1 MTLLPAWPPFG
12 SVVPLRSWFGVPRP
26 GGRTGSAG
34 PGRPGAGPT
43 AWVLAGALAATL
55 GGVAEAQPAA
65 ELTELINRYRAEA
78 PPCDGHD
85 GPPLTPLRTDPALG
99 AVAFDPSS
107 GPLQAA
113 LDRAGYLSARAQ
125 AIVVAGPARAAAA
138 MTLLRERYCRL
149 LLDPGYTRIASD
161 RDAGGRWRV
170 LLAQP
175 LLAPD
180 LPPWPQA
187 GREVL
192 AQVNAARGQAR
203 VCGQRRHAAAGPLRW
218 SAPLGEAAHAHSRDM
233 AQQNYFDHRAR
244 DGSDVAQRAARQGYV
259 GRRIG
264 ENIAAG
270 QGDPTAAVAGWIAS
284 PGHCANLMDP
294 TYTEMGAAYAVE
306 PSSAGKIYWTQVFG
320 APR

>member
-1 MTLLPAWPPFG
+1 MLTHLAVAATLLVG
-12 SVVPLRSWFGVPRP
+12 N
-26 GGRTGSAG
+26 
-34 PGRPGAGPT
+34 AGPT
-43 AWVLAGALAATL
+43 H
-55 GGVAEAQPAA
+55 AEPAA

-78 PPCDGHD
+78 PPCEGRD
-85 GPPLTPLRTDPALG
+85 GPPLTPLHSDAALA
-99 AVAFDPSS
+99 AVGFDPGS

-125 AIVVAGPARAAAA
+125 AIVIGGPGQAGAA

-149 LLDPGYTRIASD
+149 LLDPGFTRIASD
-161 RDAGGRWRV
+161 RDARGRWRV

-180 LPPWPQA
+180 LAPWPQA

-192 AQVNAARGQAR
+192 TQVNAARAQAR
-203 VCGQRRHAAAGPLRW
+203 LCGQRRYPAARPLRW
-218 SAPLGEAAHAHSRDM
+218 SAPLGQAAFGHSQDM
-233 AQQNYFDHRAR
+233 ARQDYFDHRGR
-244 DGSDVAQRAARQGYV
+244 DGSDVAERSARQGYV

-270 QGDPTAAVAGWIAS
+270 QGDPSAAVAGWVAS

-294 TYTEMGAAYAVE
+294 GYTEMGAAYAVDGA
-306 PSSAGKIYWTQVFG
+306 SIGKIYWTQVLG
-320 APR
+320 TPR